1 VNFYYFQI
9 VNDGE
14 TVEVSNDELGK
25 GTFIN
30 SPAKGEIKIVKTS
43 YDNKVEGIHF
53 EVTGKTFTGQPFSK
67 IYTTDENGIIRIN
80 DLRAGEYT
88 IHEVKDEA
96 SAGYL
101 LPEDKQLTIDH
112 DGAMLVA
119 NMHNSKLPDNPP
131 TGASED
137 SFTQTAVIII
147 SMVMMSAAVV
157 LVFPLSKRKR
167 KR

>member
-1 VNFYYFQI
+1 MVSGINFGNYSVAQLK
-9 VNDGE
+9 
-14 TVEVSNDELGK
+14 ELK
-25 GTFIN
+25 N
-30 SPAKGEIKIVKTS
+30 
-43 YDNKVEGIHF
+43 
-53 EVTGKTFTGQPFSK
+53 
-67 IYTTDENGIIRIN
+67 NGIQVPDEAIKAAETKEAEASKTDDN
-80 DLRAGEYT
+80 T
-88 IHEVKDEA
+88 EVKYEVADDA

-101 LPEDKQLTIDH
+101 LPDDKQLTIDR

-119 NMHNSKLPDNPP
+119 EMHNSKLPDNPP

-147 SMVMMSAAVV
+147 SMIMMSAAVM

>member
-1 VNFYYFQI
+1 MS
-9 VNDGE
+9 E
-14 TVEVSNDELGK
+14 K

-30 SPAKGEIKIVKTS
+30 SPQKGEIKIVKTS

-53 EVTGKTFTGQPFSK
+53 EVTGKTFTGQSFSK
-67 IYTTDENGIIRIN
+67 IYTTDENGIIHIT
-80 DLRAGEYT
+80 DLRAGEYN
-88 IHEVKDEA
+88 IHEVADDA

-101 LPEDKQLTIDH
+101 LPDDKQLTIDR

-119 NMHNSKLPDNPP
+119 EMHNSKIPENPP

-147 SMVMMSAAVV
+147 SMVMMSTGIV
-157 LVFPLSKRKR
+157 LAFPLSKRKMR
-167 KR
+167 NR